1 MVYLLDASALITAH
15 NTYLALHRV
24 PEFWAW
30 LLHHGEAGAVKMPQP
45 IYAEVEDGND
55 ALADWM
61 KDAATKA
68 ALLFGEGIDPNHV
81 QAVMARYGP
90 NLTEADLLTIGKD
103 PFLVAAALPNVADRC
118 VVTAEAS
125 RPARTGP
132 RRHVPN
138 ICNDCGVTWITPVH
152 FLTALDFTTGWAA

>member
-30 LLHHGEAGAVKMPQP
+30 LLHHGGAGAVKMPQP

-61 KDAATKA
+61 KDAATKN
-68 ALLFGEGIDPNHV
+68 ALLFGEPIDGQHV
-81 QAVMARYGP
+81 QIAMACYGP
-90 NLTEADLLTIGKD
+90 NPSEADLVTIGKD
-103 PFLVAAALPNVADRC
+103 PFLVAAALPNIAERC
-118 VVTAEAS
+118 VVTAEGS
-125 RPARTGP
+125 KPARTGP
-132 RRHVPN
+132 RRHIPN
-138 ICNDCGVTWITPVH
+138 ICGDCGVQWLTPVQ